1 MNQVTKPMYSD
12 EVLKI
17 FRSNL
22 PKEELIEK
30 ISDYHM
36 GDIADAFEKMTP
48 EERKSLYPV
57 LGVEMV
63 AEIFSYIEDS
73 EEYIKEINSDKVAN
87 LISEMDSDDA
97 VDILEKM
104 LTERELLLYL
114 IMMQNKMLV

>member
-48 EERKSLYPV
+48 GRK
-57 LGVEMV
+57 
-63 AEIFSYIEDS
+63 
-73 EEYIKEINSDKVAN
+73 KVT
-87 LISEMDSDDA
+87 IPC
-97 VDILEKM
+97 V
-104 LTERELLLYL
+104 RC
-114 IMMQNKMLV
+114 

>member
-1 MNQVTKPMYSD
+1 MNKVTKPMYSD

-48 EERKSLYPV
+48 K
-57 LGVEMV
+57 
-63 AEIFSYIEDS
+63 
-73 EEYIKEINSDKVAN
+73 KESHYT
-87 LISEMDSDDA
+87 LC
-97 VDILEKM
+97 
-104 LTERELLLYL
+104 
-114 IMMQNKMLV
+114 